1 MKNLKFLEKLTGEFE
16 RLPGVGKKTAQRY
29 AYYVVEKM
37 SIEEAEQFATAMIKI
52 KKIVKYCNVCGIL
65 TDKDKCEICESS
77 LRDQET
83 IMVVKDSKDAFAIE
97 KTGQYNG
104 TYHILNGLISPVE
117 GIGPDDLNINSLE
130 KRVEKNNIKEVIIA
144 TSFTPKGETTALYIE
159 NILREKNVVISRIG
173 YGLPAGGDIEYV
185 DDLTLKSAIESR
197 KNK

>member
-1 MKNLKFLEKLTGEFE
+1 M
-16 RLPGVGKKTAQRY
+16 
-29 AYYVVEKM
+29 
-37 SIEEAEQFATAMIKI
+37 
-52 KKIVKYCNVCGIL
+52 
-65 TDKDKCEICESS
+65 
-77 LRDQET
+77 
-83 IMVVKDSKDAFAIE
+83 
-97 KTGQYNG
+97 
-104 TYHILNGLISPVE
+104 
-117 GIGPDDLNINSLE
+117 PDDLNINSLE